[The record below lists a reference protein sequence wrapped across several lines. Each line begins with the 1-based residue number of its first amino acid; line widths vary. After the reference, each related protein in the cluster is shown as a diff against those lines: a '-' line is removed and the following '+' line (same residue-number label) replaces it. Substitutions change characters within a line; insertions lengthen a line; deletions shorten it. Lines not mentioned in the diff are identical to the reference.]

1 MIQLKLTRLVLENY
15 KVYYGKQEINLDVP
29 DDSEPGHTKNLILI
43 GGLNGRGKTTILNAI
58 YYVLFGKQGMSEQ
71 DYKLTFSGAIN
82 DRYYEEGGRDCSVSL
97 SFEDEHETVTVIV
110 TWTFDHRKTLIGEN
124 RKVYVKNNSDGKTRE
139 TSISEQEYYDFINR
153 RIPFEAAPFFIF
165 DGEKIQELVTKQD
178 DKLMKQSIQRI
189 VSIEIYQELVNDLE
203 KLQSSLERKLRQ
215 KQVNRKLSEILDE
228 IEENKDRL
236 ERYRANLKKT
246 EEEFEQ
252 LNKRFIEIDQKRRK
266 KLAASTESNVQIQK
280 RLAEYELRLEQVNKQ
295 LEDFAKGGLTKYLLA
310 PLIKKMQQSLQE
322 EKKFIDLQQ
331 QHRSQFAPFESFMSR
346 LTSVRIEPPLT
357 VEQMD
362 QILTEGKKI
371 WAELNR
377 INTVELPH
385 REIIH
390 DISPRMREKL
400 LSLPTSINHNIRELL
415 DQKLQYER
423 LIKEQKELLE
433 NAPDPIDTTEEDEQ
447 LKAIGALLGEKK
459 SLMKRA
465 QLGIRKYSH
474 AIEDLRR
481 KYTQI
486 EKTTEEQS
494 ELQQQLR
501 LVSNL
506 RTVTEKFVEEVTS
519 IKTQKIKFEFKH
531 ILERL
536 VQKEQ
541 DFVEVD
547 FDEEDFVIKIY
558 NDRGAEVKLADRSAG
573 EKQIIAL
580 AYIWALTKTAGL
592 KLPFVI
598 DTPLGRLDSLHRSHI
613 VRYYFNLLSDQV
625 IILST
630 DTEITKEYLKQV
642 QNYLVRSYELVYDEK
657 LQSTTIREGYFE
669 F

>member
-1 MIQLKLTRLVLENY
+1 MKLTRLVLENY

>member
-215 KQVNRKLSEILDE
+215 KQANRKLSEILDE

-519 IKTQKIKFEFKH
+519 IKAQKIKFEFKH

>member
-29 DDSEPGHTKNLILI
+29 NDSEPGHTKNLILI

-519 IKTQKIKFEFKH
+519 IKAQKIKFEFKH

>member
-519 IKTQKIKFEFKH
+519 IKAQKIKFEFKH

>member
-400 LSLPTSINHNIRELL
+400 LSLPTTINHNIRELL

-519 IKTQKIKFEFKH
+519 IKAQKIKFEFKH